1 MNILI
6 LSTSPR
12 QGSLTFRFCTYLK
25 QEIQKQFPE
34 SQPGL
39 INFAEFDIN
48 PFGKGSFPSNPISP
62 FQEKL
67 IGLWES
73 ADLIFFCSP
82 EYNWTASAETF
93 ILLERLGSKTYID
106 FFQNKVFALAGVS
119 SGRGGRQP
127 ALDMGRVLSKIIGFL
142 GTESVVSPKFLEVH
156 EVGGNL
162 DENGQSAGNP
172 AFESSVLSFV
182 AYSMKLA
189 RRWKINQSVD

>member
-12 QGSLTFRFCTYLK
+12 HGSLTFRFCTYLK

-34 SQPGL
+34 SHSEL
-39 INFAEFDIN
+39 INFAEFDIS

-93 ILLERLGSKTYID
+93 ILLERLGGRAHIN

-142 GTESVVSPKFLEVH
+142 GTESVVSPKILEVH

-162 DENGQSAGNP
+162 DENGQSAGHL
-172 AFESSVLSFV
+172 AFEGSVSSFV
-182 AYSMKLA
+182 EYSLKMAK
-189 RRWKINQSVD
+189 RWKSSKAID

>member
-12 QGSLTFRFCTYLK
+12 HGSLTFRFCTYLK

-34 SQPGL
+34 SHSGL
-39 INFAEFDIN
+39 INFAEFDIS

-93 ILLERLGSKTYID
+93 ILLERLGGRAHIN

-142 GTESVVSPKFLEVH
+142 GTESVVSPKILEVH

-162 DENGQSAGNP
+162 DENGQSAGHP
-172 AFESSVLSFV
+172 AFEGSVSSFV
-182 AYSMKLA
+182 EYSLKMAK
-189 RRWKINQSVD
+189 RWKFSKSID